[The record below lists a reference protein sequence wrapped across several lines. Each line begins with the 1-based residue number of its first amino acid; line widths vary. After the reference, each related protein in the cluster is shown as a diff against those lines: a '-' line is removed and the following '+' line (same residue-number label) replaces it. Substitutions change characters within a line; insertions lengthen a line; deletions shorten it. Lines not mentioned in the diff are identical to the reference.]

1 MTAHSFAEAQQALA
15 ASQAVRWYVAM
26 LRSDFCAL
34 SLFASALT
42 FKNSPVLDFFG
53 GRSFPA
59 GFTWHR
65 GRVRGWGGWRDAAVG
80 EHCTQA
86 YQCARQQRALGAKRL
101 LPCVSLPGRAAGL
114 LVNEE

>member
-1 MTAHSFAEAQQALA
+1 MTVHSFAEAQQALA
-15 ASQAVRWYVAM
+15 ASQAVRWYIAK

-65 GRVRGWGGWRDAAVG
+65 RTG
-80 EHCTQA
+80 
-86 YQCARQQRALGAKRL
+86 
-101 LPCVSLPGRAAGL
+101 AGL
-114 LVNEE
+114 GRLA

>member
-1 MTAHSFAEAQQALA
+1 MHSFAEAQQALA
-15 ASQAVRWYVAM
+15 ATQAVRWYITFAK

-59 GFTWHR
+59 GFT
-65 GRVRGWGGWRDAAVG
+65 
-80 EHCTQA
+80 
-86 YQCARQQRALGAKRL
+86 
-101 LPCVSLPGRAAGL
+101 
-114 LVNEE
+114 